1 MYFNTKSYLKSY
13 HNYITK
19 YILKMYLIMWLR
31 LLLTGQFWGI
41 LIKIK
46 DWWIRK
52 GGLFVRG
59 LCWLSGRWLK
69 KGNLSVHQSQKRL
82 KNSSQTKIF
91 LVWPSPTNLR
101 FLLFNKLCSF
111 FVTFISFRLLL
122 EYRPLWVFANS
133 VRFPNLPSFFF
144 HLSRAIWIGEH
155 VLWFALHIFFE
166 QINRIFTSLS
176 KKLIGC
182 FWVLPFILRFP

>member
-1 MYFNTKSYLKSY
+1 MVAVAFNRRV
-13 HNYITK
+13 
-19 YILKMYLIMWLR
+19 LR
-31 LLLTGQFWGI
+31 NFDKDKRLMNKERWVVCARSLLTLWA
-41 LIKIK
+41 
-46 DWWIRK
+46 
-52 GGLFVRG
+52 VT
-59 LCWLSGRWLK
+59 K

-144 HLSRAIWIGEH
+144 HLSRAI
-155 VLWFALHIFFE
+155 
-166 QINRIFTSLS
+166 
-176 KKLIGC
+176 
-182 FWVLPFILRFP
+182 